1 MSYLKGQGY
10 KNLNRLNYTEMKD
23 MYNLVTEAVQR
34 ELEGIIDFREDKR
47 STKRKRQ
54 DAQSKPTKKKKPTME
69 LRDST
74 EHELGNYL
82 RVVDFDY
89 PGAEDTARSD
99 SLISTFE
106 VVNSKSGD
114 YLVFRRDDE
123 SFRVINMLWDLLHV
137 IDRRDLI
144 HLYQLVLTYAEEK
157 TPTGVGLVF
166 LGDLT
171 TLWETNETSTDD
183 LWAHQ
188 EDWEIQS
195 WRFFEQTGVHVLELE
210 DGTMIYML
218 AERRY
223 PLTQDLMLR
232 MLDHGLEVEDQNE
245 TALTVIKLFI
255 KWTKE
260 AEED

>member
-1 MSYLKGQGY
+1 M
-10 KNLNRLNYTEMKD
+10 R
-23 MYNLVTEAVQR
+23 
-34 ELEGIIDFREDKR
+34 I
-47 STKRKRQ
+47 
-54 DAQSKPTKKKKPTME
+54 
-69 LRDST
+69 
-74 EHELGNYL
+74 
-82 RVVDFDY
+82 VDFDY
-89 PGAEDTARSD
+89 PGAEANTRSE

-106 VVNSKSGD
+106 VVNSKEGD
-114 YLVFRRDDE
+114 YLVFHRDDK
-123 SFRVINMLWDLLHV
+123 SFKVFNMLWDLLHI

-171 TLWETNETSTDD
+171 TLWETNESSTEEF
-183 LWAHQ
+183 WANQ
-188 EDWEIQS
+188 ENWEIQS
-195 WRFFEQTGVHVLELE
+195 WRFFESTGVHVLELE

-245 TALTVIKLFI
+245 TALNVIKLFI
-255 KWTKE
+255 QWTKA
-260 AEED
+260 AEDD